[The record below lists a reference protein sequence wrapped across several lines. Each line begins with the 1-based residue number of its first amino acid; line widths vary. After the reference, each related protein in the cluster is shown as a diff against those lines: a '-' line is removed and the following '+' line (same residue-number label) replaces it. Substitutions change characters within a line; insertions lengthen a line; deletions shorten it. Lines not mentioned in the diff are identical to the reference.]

1 MHRDWPQPQDV
12 RPTRRSIRAAR
23 SHLLRKLTTCVFP
36 MILVVSCYHTALA
49 RDRPH
54 LARPAADSP
63 DHRPKPPDRPHA
75 PRDEKTRGMRPGG
88 RYTCVPTPGIKNR
101 QQWLVSERLFAQSNT
116 DRAITRSVQRHF
128 SIGQPPMARHT
139 ASAQPNSRG
148 FICLRITGSVILSS
162 SISNNALLRTS
173 DRIGSPSKG
182 KVIRRDLPR
191 SGTMQMC
198 C

>member
-1 MHRDWPQPQDV
+1 MPRDWPQLQDV

-23 SHLLRKLTTCVFP
+23 PHLLRKLTTCVFP
-36 MILVVSCYHTALA
+36 MILVVSCYHTAPT
-49 RDRPH
+49 RDRRH
-54 LARPAADSP
+54 LAGPLQTVRTTGQS
-63 DHRPKPPDRPHA
+63 HA
-75 PRDEKTRGMRPGG
+75 QATPCRANRKTRGLRPGG
-88 RYTCVPTPGIKNR
+88 LRASVPTPGIKNR
-101 QQWLVSERLFAQSNT
+101 HQWLVSKRLFAQSKT

-128 SIGQPPMARHT
+128 SIGQTPMSRHS
-139 ASAQPNSRG
+139 ASAQPNSPV

-162 SISNNALLRTS
+162 SMSNNALLRTS